1 MAAAPPPVDLLGDLS
16 TSCFPV
22 RWRRFDRRKR
32 QLLRLVLLRL
42 GFVVE
47 VRSRSRFCVGKI
59 WIPFR
64 FGLGLGFFW
73 VVFVNSV
80 AAADVVED

>member
-1 MAAAPPPVDLLGDLS
+1 M
-16 TSCFPV
+16 
-22 RWRRFDRRKR
+22 RWRQFDRRKR

-42 GFVVE
+42 ELVVE

-59 WIPFR
+59 AGSQICWIPFR

-73 VVFVNSV
+73 VVFVNLV

>member
-1 MAAAPPPVDLLGDLS
+1 
-16 TSCFPV
+16 V

-32 QLLRLVLLRL
+32 QLLRLVLLCL
-42 GFVVE
+42 GLVVE
-47 VRSRSRFCVGKI
+47 VRIRSRFCVGKI
-59 WIPFR
+59 VGSQICWIPFR

-73 VVFVNSV
+73 VVFVNLV

>member
-1 MAAAPPPVDLLGDLS
+1 M
-16 TSCFPV
+16 

-42 GFVVE
+42 GLVVE
-47 VRSRSRFCVGKI
+47 VRIRSRFCVGKI
-59 WIPFR
+59 VGSQICWIPFR
-64 FGLGLGFFW
+64 FGLGLGVFW
-73 VVFVNSV
+73 VVFVNLV

>member
-1 MAAAPPPVDLLGDLS
+1 M
-16 TSCFPV
+16 

-42 GFVVE
+42 ELVVE
-47 VRSRSRFCVGKI
+47 VRSRSHFCVGKI
-59 WIPFR
+59 TGSQICWILFR

-73 VVFVNSV
+73 VVFVNLV